1 MPGPSDHLYLSPQ
14 VSSSPTVSPGVGG
27 GRELSVGSKV
37 EGWVEKPAT
46 HGETKEWGG
55 GLRVLAAPR
64 LTTNRVLWGSVHLP
78 LENKGESLCLKDG
91 KDGPRA
97 GLGPARRLDQGGS
110 GGQEGRRACWSVHP
124 PPAGPMGHLGAEV
137 MLLQLAALSQVPA
150 AHGVVQAPRPESSA
164 IVGNVN
170 AAGTIRVAL
179 ELPGVGRAR
188 AGLLESLLL
197 QRAPRL
203 PLRPHSGT
211 GKEAG
216 ARPTPRRLPPT

>member
-97 GLGPARRLDQGGS
+97 GPRSRPASGPGRLRGT
-110 GGQEGRRACWSVHP
+110 GR
-124 PPAGPMGHLGAEV
+124 E
-137 MLLQLAALSQVPA
+137 
-150 AHGVVQAPRPESSA
+150 
-164 IVGNVN
+164 
-170 AAGTIRVAL
+170 
-179 ELPGVGRAR
+179 
-188 AGLLESLLL
+188 AGLLERPSPS
-197 QRAPRL
+197 R
-203 PLRPHSGT
+203 RPHGT
-211 GKEAG
+211 PGS
-216 ARPTPRRLPPT
+216 